1 MAYYKKYQLEFDD
14 VIEGEF
20 NEYRLELHKLLNT
33 DEVGDFVY
41 GTSFDDSS
49 GWTLD
54 AGAIISGSSL
64 SITAG
69 GGFVGA
75 TRTLSTIAGYY
86 VVSFTNITGVT
97 TRVVVSDDASA
108 TIFSE
113 AISQSG
119 VYTSDVFFISD
130 DNPTTIK
137 LSAIG
142 GSQGI
147 TDLTVTGYVGDASGT
162 LQGTGEPLILNYENT
177 GDDVLS
183 PIKSSYLDI
192 NFYQTS
198 DSQDYTDLFTPED
211 LDFKVFLYKNDSLYW
226 QGWLYP
232 SLVTIASTSV
242 PRVISLAAYD
252 GLHLIKNINY
262 FATDLNSIRT
272 SPDAT
277 DRFDYQSLL
286 NSLIKCLY
294 NTGVDNSYYFQ
305 CRLKNEDVSGASY
318 TDFFTHTRTYHR
330 TWIEDQISMTC
341 YEVLDHICNDI
352 GLSVYQRDGN
362 WVVNRISDFAFNLSG
377 ENALAVTVVNSTTQL
392 PSSIGN
398 VASSNYVGSTTFL
411 SINGASI
418 TYQYATSK
426 VTVNHDHDQN
436 FMTGDLTPDEAVDTS
451 ANGFSYWKARNDSYA
466 EEVVVIK
473 NDTNYTE
480 SGDNSG
486 NNVFTE
492 INLIVSPLD
501 NVNAYFANI
510 FSGDNQEQ
518 TFTTQPIKFSS
529 VPFQRTFRI
538 QLDARPL
545 FALYADQRAI
555 LGYAIQQFAAGSEV
569 WSNTIY
575 AYEEGG
581 LEGFDITF
589 DNTQN
594 EKAVVEP
601 NEWTTIDII
610 TPIVSNTTGTSTEVD
625 HNFCFRFYGSV
636 LYLNEDAGDGFID
649 GTFFFDTSLQNV
661 IITPTIGDTR
671 QLIPVEAEYI
681 LESAN
686 NYSYKYA
693 DMSVHA
699 GSNIVSNGSKA
710 YLSYDAS
717 TGNLSDIAQLSW
729 NVWTDG
735 VIESMTIQHAKA
747 LSKLRLTHKPNRRLV
762 GTHYGNYTFGN
773 LINYETASGVQ
784 SGKFFPLNCTIDL
797 RNARTQFTADE
808 ILLSGEAGS
817 LTDLTVTKKIIWKD
831 SKNSSFTETL

>member
-20 NEYRLELHKLLNT
+20 NDYRLELHKLLDT
-33 DEVGDFVY
+33 DATGDFNY
-41 GTSFDDSS
+41 TTSFDDSS

-75 TRTLSTIAGYY
+75 TRTLSTITGYY

-97 TRVVVSDDASA
+97 TRVLVQDDASA
-108 TIFSE
+108 TIFNDTV
-113 AISQSG
+113 SQSG
-119 VYTSDVFFISD
+119 IYTSDVFFISD

-147 TDLTVTGYVGDASGT
+147 TDLTVNGFVGDASAT

-232 SLVTIASTSV
+232 SLVTISSTSV
-242 PRVISLAAYD
+242 PRLISLEAYD

-262 FATDLNSIRT
+262 FATDLSAIRS

-294 NTGVDNSYYFQ
+294 NTGVDNNYYFQ
-305 CRLKNEDVSGASY
+305 CRLKNQDVSGALY

-341 YEVLDHICNDI
+341 YEVLEHICNDI

-362 WVVNRISDFAFNLSG
+362 WVVNRISDLAFSQSG
-377 ENALAVTVVNSTTQL
+377 ETAKAVTAVDSDTHL

-398 VASSNYVGSTTFL
+398 VSGDNYVGSTTFL
-411 SINGASI
+411 SIDGASV
-418 TYQYATSK
+418 TYQYATSE
-426 VTVNHDHDQN
+426 VTVFHEHNQN
-436 FMTGDLTPDEAVDTS
+436 CAIGDFTLDEIIDTS
-451 ANGFSYWKARNDSYA
+451 STGFKYWRSKDDTYA

-473 NDTNYTE
+473 NTTNDT
-480 SGDNSG
+480 SGVDNSG
-486 NNVFTE
+486 NESFIE
-492 INLIVSPLD
+492 INIKTTPFTDGDSYLYSGADADGLSPTTVQPSKYKSAPFQKTFNVSLSARALVADTSAYTEAYVGFIVFQTNSFDDIYSNLIYRTFGADFVAFDFTTRDSYSVSP
-501 NVNAYFANI
+501 NN
-510 FSGDNQEQ
+510 
-518 TFTTQPIKFSS
+518 
-529 VPFQRTFRI
+529 
-538 QLDARPL
+538 
-545 FALYADQRAI
+545 
-555 LGYAIQQFAAGSEV
+555 
-569 WSNTIY
+569 WSNVSIVTTKVPNNT
-575 AYEEGG
+575 GS
-581 LEGFDITF
+581 LSQTDHTLGF
-589 DNTQN
+589 Q
-594 EKAVVEP
+594 
-601 NEWTTIDII
+601 
-610 TPIVSNTTGTSTEVD
+610 
-625 HNFCFRFYGSV
+625 FYGS
-636 LYLNEDAGDGFID
+636 LGIIEIEDENN
-649 GTFFFDTSLQNV
+649 TYELFDTSLQDL
-661 IITPTIGDTR
+661 IISPTVGGDK
-671 QLIPVEAEYI
+671 QLVPVSAEYVVQ
-681 LESAN
+681 STN
-686 NYSYKYA
+686 NYSYKY
-693 DMSVHA
+693 DDITVHA
-699 GSNIVSNGSKA
+699 GSNIVSNGAKA

-717 TGNLSDIAQLSW
+717 TGTLSGIAQISW
-729 NVWTDG
+729 DVWTDG
-735 VIESMTIQHAKA
+735 VMESMTIQHARA
-747 LSKLRLTHKPNRRLV
+747 VSKLLLTHKPSRRLV

-808 ILLSGEAGS
+808 ILRSGQTGS
-817 LTDLTVTKKIIWKD
+817 LTNATVTKKIIWKD
-831 SKNSSFTETL
+831 SKNFSFTETYVD